1 MKQHFELPNITIEDL
16 MLRRLVEKDAPDL
29 FECTS
34 DPDVTRYVFWQ
45 THHDMTQTK
54 QFIRFL
60 NSDEISSCAIFHS
73 RDNKVIGTCF
83 FHSFHPIHKK
93 VEMAFNISKKYWG
106 RGYATISA
114 RALVQYVFQN
124 WDINRIE
131 GTCMLDNI
139 TSARVL
145 EKVGMQFEG
154 IMRKSHLRYDGFFD
168 MKLYAVLRL
177 HFGQS
182 SC

>member
-1 MKQHFELPNITIEDL
+1 MKQHFELPNMTIEDL
-16 MLRRLVEKDAPDL
+16 MLRRLLEEDARDI
-29 FECTS
+29 FEYTS

-45 THHDMTQTK
+45 THRDMAQTK

-60 NSDEISSCAIFHS
+60 NSDEISSCAIFHK
-73 RDNKVIGTCF
+73 RDTKVIGTCF

-93 VEMAFNISKKYWG
+93 VEIAFNISKKYWG

-114 RALVQYVFQN
+114 RTLVHYVFQN

-131 GTCMLDNI
+131 GTCMLANI
-139 TSARVL
+139 ASARVL

-168 MKLYAVLRL
+168 MKLYAILREDI
-177 HFGQS
+177 QDS
-182 SC
+182 